1 MKIRRNYLNQNFFFF
16 TDFYKT
22 SIKYDHKPPIDKTT
36 NSLNYRSKTIS
47 LINKMAAEE
56 YFESKATS
64 AERFFELVISFRHLK
79 LNDVSA
85 VIGSVDLRKE
95 QVR

>member
-1 MKIRRNYLNQNFFFF
+1 
-16 TDFYKT
+16 
-22 SIKYDHKPPIDKTT
+22 
-36 NSLNYRSKTIS
+36 
-47 LINKMAAEE
+47 MAAEE